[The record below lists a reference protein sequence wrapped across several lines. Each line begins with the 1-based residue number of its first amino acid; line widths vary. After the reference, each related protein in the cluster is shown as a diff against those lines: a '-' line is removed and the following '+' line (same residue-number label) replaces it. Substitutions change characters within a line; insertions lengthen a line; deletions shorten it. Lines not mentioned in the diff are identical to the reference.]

1 MPLYQE
7 IKEFY
12 GQEEN
17 RNQGL
22 YFEKFIDT
30 WDFQGSPKIDKK
42 IFLENFLG
50 HNSTDGLLS
59 NYLERRHRLARK
71 LNGKIFE
78 SKNLWRLVS
87 GLGSAHPTEAGF
99 VWHRTLGVPYLP
111 GSSLKGALR
120 AWLTH
125 WEQGEANRI
134 NELFGDAENS
144 GQGRLIVFD
153 ALPVAPPTLELDVM
167 NPHYAPYYGKMDDP
181 NVLQT
186 SPPADYYAPIPVF
199 FLTVAAGQSFE
210 FVLAPTPGLGTPE
223 DLEAGV
229 DLLKEA
235 LTTTGVG
242 AKTAVGYGVFEEFR
256 EKTKSIFDPIDAA
269 EKAEERERLEKLSP
283 FERYCFLLE
292 SGLQGDLESHKKE
305 LKENSI
311 KLYQELANLND
322 SEKLKAALL
331 LRDVWRVTGDWEGK
345 MSEKQALKVKSVEK
359 LLRKANDV

>member
-1 MPLYQE
+1 MPLY
-7 IKEFY
+7 KEANEFS
-12 GQEEN
+12 GEREG

-22 YFEKFIDT
+22 YFEKFVDT
-30 WDFQGSPKIDKK
+30 WNFQGSPTIDKR
-42 IFLENFLG
+42 IFLEKFLG
-50 HNSTDGLLS
+50 GNSTDRLLS
-59 NYLERRHRLARK
+59 DYRERRHRLARK

-78 SKNLWRLVS
+78 SKTLWRLVS
-87 GLGSAHPTEAGF
+87 GLGAAHPTEAGF

-134 NELFGDAENS
+134 NELFGDADNS

-153 ALPVAPPTLELDVM
+153 ALPVAPPALALDVM
-167 NPHYAPYYGKMDDP
+167 NPHYAPYYDQMDDP

-186 SPPADYYAPIPVF
+186 NPPADYYAPIPVF

-223 DLEAGV
+223 DVTEGV
-229 DLLKEA
+229 KLLKEA
-235 LTTTGVG
+235 LPTIGIG
-242 AKTAVGYGVFEEFR
+242 AKTAVGYGVFEEFN
-256 EKTKSIFDPIDAA
+256 EKTKSIFGPIDAA

-283 FERYCFLLE
+283 FERYCYLLE
-292 SGLQGDLESHKKE
+292 SGLKGDLESHKKE
-305 LKENSI
+305 LKDNSV

-322 SEKLKAALL
+322 SEKLTAALL
-331 LRDVWRVTGDWEGK
+331 LREVWRVTGDWEGK
-345 MSEKQALKVKSVEK
+345 MSEKQVVKVKDVEEV
-359 LLRKANDV
+359 LKASNA